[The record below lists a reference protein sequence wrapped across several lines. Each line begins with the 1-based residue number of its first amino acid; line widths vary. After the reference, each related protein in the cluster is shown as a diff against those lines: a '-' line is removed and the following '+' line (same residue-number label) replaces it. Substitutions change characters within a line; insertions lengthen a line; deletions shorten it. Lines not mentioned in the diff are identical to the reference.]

1 MVVDGGT
8 GEAHAKRLHG
18 GRIEAIEIVDAERGV
33 QRIGAGDDLLA
44 LGLATCLCDH
54 RHCQTTCHV
63 ASLDCMSGDRLI
75 HRMTLANKISSD
87 SSDTLL
93 VEVCEV
99 IHQRLGLELDQVR
112 ARAAFV
118 ELGADSLDV
127 VDIMLTLE
135 KRLQITFQSSDFR
148 SIDRVAD
155 LVGVIR
161 AKLAA

>member
-1 MVVDGGT
+1 
-8 GEAHAKRLHG
+8 
-18 GRIEAIEIVDAERGV
+18 
-33 QRIGAGDDLLA
+33 
-44 LGLATCLCDH
+44 
-54 RHCQTTCHV
+54 
-63 ASLDCMSGDRLI
+63 MS
-75 HRMTLANKISSD
+75 LANKISPD
-87 SSDTLL
+87 SSDPLL

-99 IHQRLGLELDQVR
+99 IHQRLGVELDQVR

-135 KRLQITFQSSDFR
+135 KRLQITFLNSDFR

-155 LVGVIR
+155 LVATVR